1 MSRNQLMLVQ
11 STVENRRLLADGSF
25 PTLATNKDVQM
36 PSGLILR
43 GQLFQPSS
51 FVPYLPRKVYRCCP
65 YKGCREP
72 VEPSPNKRRGFSRYC
87 RQHLNHLAELKR
99 SSRLRI
105 KLAQAS
111 SVDIPDKHLDKTSS

>member
-1 MSRNQLMLVQ
+1 MLVQ
-11 STVENRRLLADGSF
+11 STVESKRLLADGSF
-25 PTLATNKDVQM
+25 PTPATNQDVQM

-43 GQLFQPSS
+43 GQPSPTSRCLS
-51 FVPYLPRKVYRCCP
+51 FLPRKAFRCCP

-72 VEPSPNKRRGFSRYC
+72 VEPSPNSRRGFSRYC
-87 RQHLNHLAELKR
+87 RTHLNHVAELKR
-99 SSRLRI
+99 ASRLRI